1 MDPESENRSFHC
13 SDVLVSNEEL
23 TDAITK
29 LEPKNSTDHDGISMN
44 FLKQHFDLISAPFK
58 HIVDL
63 SFRTGCV
70 PKQLKIAKVIP
81 VFKSG
86 DPRQPNNYRPISL
99 LSNFSKI
106 LEKIMANRLTNYLEN
121 NNILSPSQFGF
132 RKNHATI
139 HPMTLLDN
147 FVSEALNNKKY
158 ALAIFCDL
166 RKAFDTVNHT
176 ILLSKLE
183 KLGIKNQ
190 ELCWFENYLS
200 NRWQFVSVGG
210 VCSSLQQILL
220 GVPQGSILGP
230 LLFLIYINDL
240 PSHSKLFALLF
251 ADDTTLLAQAN
262 SPAELFTMVNEE
274 FYKITCYFRKNLL
287 SIHPDKTNYILFQ
300 TSKNNITENFNIF
313 LNFNNPTNYH
323 DPDKIS
329 IICCANNNSNDP
341 TVKFLGLYIDSNLS
355 YSSHT
360 SIIRKK
366 LSNALYFMRTAKNLL
381 NVKYL
386 TALYYSLFHT
396 HLIYAIQIWSSCSSD
411 IINKLFKLQKK
422 LYTLYTPTL

>member
-1 MDPESENRSFHC
+1 
-13 SDVLVSNEEL
+13 
-23 TDAITK
+23 
-29 LEPKNSTDHDGISMN
+29 
-44 FLKQHFDLISAPFK
+44 
-58 HIVDL
+58 
-63 SFRTGCV
+63 
-70 PKQLKIAKVIP
+70 
-81 VFKSG
+81 
-86 DPRQPNNYRPISL
+86 
-99 LSNFSKI
+99 
-106 LEKIMANRLTNYLEN
+106 MANRLTNYLEN

-262 SPAELFTMVNEE
+262 SPEELFTMVNEE

-300 TSKNNITENFNIF
+300 TSKNNIAENFNIF

-329 IICCANNNSNDP
+329 IIRCANNNSNDP
-341 TVKFLGLYIDSNLS
+341 TVKFLGLYIDPNLS

-366 LSNALYFMRTAKNLL
+366 NFLMPFTLCVLEKICSMSNLLQLYIILYFT
-381 NVKYL
+381 
-386 TALYYSLFHT
+386 HT
-396 HLIYAIQIWSSCSSD
+396 
-411 IINKLFKLQKK
+411 
-422 LYTLYTPTL
+422 